1 MACSGGSLVHIDF
14 ADPENPIV
22 EQVKFDMDA
31 YGYNLCITDTKG
43 SHADL
48 TPDYAAIPKEMK
60 QVAECFGKKA
70 LREVSKKEIMDNI
83 TLIRERAG
91 DCATLRAIHFV
102 CENECVKKEVKAL
115 KQDNFPEFLATV
127 EESGNSSFKY
137 LQNVYTCHDVQH
149 QNVSIALALSD
160 IIFEKKGVCRVHG
173 GGFAGTIQALVPS
186 YLVSVYQT
194 QMNQVFGEGACE
206 ILKIRKYGGIKVL

>member
-160 IIFEKKGVCRVHG
+160 IIFEKRVSAECMEADLQEPYRHL
-173 GGFAGTIQALVPS
+173 F
-186 YLVSVYQT
+186 
-194 QMNQVFGEGACE
+194 QVIWFQS
-206 ILKIRKYGGIKVL
+206 IKRK